1 MDYDSPT
8 FMYQI
13 EKYSD
18 DPDGAWLEFKRSFA
32 KKPPADRIADLRT
45 ADAWLAEQTTVTRE
59 HASTLAAKRELDA
72 LHFMLRA
79 GDR

>member
-8 FMYQI
+8 FLHEL

-32 KKPPADRIADLRT
+32 KKPPDLRVADLRT
-45 ADAWLAEQTTVTRE
+45 ADTWLEQQTTVTRE
-59 HASTLAAKRELDA
+59 HASTLAAKRELQD

-79 GDR
+79 GNR